1 MSTEDTVRDALAD
14 LAPRVP
20 AGDQALAGVR
30 RAITRR
36 RRRRAVARTGVAAVL
51 LAAVATAGVVAVVSG
66 NEPSETDMGTPTTTT
81 TEPVAPGG
89 RLQFGPVS
97 LDLPDGWVERFRV
110 PGTGTDGASE
120 SLCIGPAAGEPPVG
134 TDCAGLML
142 HRGYL
147 PGHETFSYEEEPGWS
162 QATDVE
168 QCPTGDGVDDVV
180 VTGPQEASREED
192 DRPVGDKDAEWT
204 EWAAE
209 CSSGATFTPEAWLLP
224 DVRVLVVEVLDRD
237 ETEEILASFEFT
249 DE

>member
-51 LAAVATAGVVAVVSG
+51 LAAVATAGVVAVAGG

-81 TEPVAPGG
+81 TDTVAPGG
-89 RLQFGPVS
+89 RLRFGPVS

-110 PGTGTDGASE
+110 PGTGPDGTGE
-120 SLCIGPAAGEPPVG
+120 SLCIAPAADEPPEG

-147 PGHETFSYEEEPGWS
+147 PGDETFSYEEEPGWS

-168 QCPTGDGVDDVV
+168 RCPTGDGVDDVV
-180 VTGPQEASREED
+180 VTGPQGASRQEE

-237 ETEEILASFEFT
+237 ETEGILASFEFT

>member
-20 AGDQALAGVR
+20 AGDQALVGVR

-51 LAAVATAGVVAVVSG
+51 LAAVATAGVVAVAVG

-97 LDLPDGWVERFRV
+97 LDLPDGWVVRFRV
-110 PGTGTDGASE
+110 PDTGTDGANE
-120 SLCIGPAAGEPPVG
+120 SLCIGPAAGEPPEG

-147 PGHETFSYEEEPGWS
+147 PGDETSSYEERPGWS

-168 QCPTGDGVDDVV
+168 RCPTGDGVDDVV
-180 VTGPQEASREED
+180 LSGPQEERRVED

-204 EWAAE
+204 EWAAV